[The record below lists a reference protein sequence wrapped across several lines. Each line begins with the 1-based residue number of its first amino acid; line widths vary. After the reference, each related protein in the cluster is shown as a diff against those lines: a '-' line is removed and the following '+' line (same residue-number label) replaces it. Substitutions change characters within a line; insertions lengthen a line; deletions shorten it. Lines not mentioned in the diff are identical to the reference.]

1 MRITGLKKKSVDDI
15 KQEIRPWVVD
25 TSNIHSWDTKYHN
38 TLPLHWTTKA
48 LLGKVLLDIKEE
60 RAKSLL
66 EMDELNDKFKFLIID
81 TTNQCYEADDHATTI

>member
-1 MRITGLKKKSVDDI
+1 MQITGLKKKSVDDI

-48 LLGKVLLDIKEE
+48 LLSRVLLDIKEE

-81 TTNQCYEADDHATTI
+81 TTNKYYEADGHATTI